1 MESVSG
7 YSLMAADPAIVAEL
21 EAWYRSR
28 GVKEHAVAMLATAQ
42 ADKPLGRLMGNAEPI
57 LARLMAGET
66 AKQIATSY
74 GISKIALYAW
84 LLRHVPDQWKEIKA
98 GMAAA
103 RLDDSEETIA
113 GAEDQ
118 LQATKGRELARI
130 AQWQLER
137 LDKSYA
143 PKQDGNAGVTI
154 NVRVDPSAGGSVVI
168 EGESS
173 LIPDQS

>member
-1 MESVSG
+1 M
-7 YSLMAADPAIVAEL
+7 ADPAIVAEL

-28 GVKEHAVAMLATAQ
+28 GIPGNVVKTLALNQ
-42 ADKPLGRLMGNAEPI
+42 ADAPLARLMGNAEPI

-66 AKQIATSY
+66 AKQIAASY
-74 GISKIALYAW
+74 GVSKIALYAW

-103 RLDDSEETIA
+103 RLDESEDAIA
-113 GAEDQ
+113 AADDQ
-118 LQATKGRELARI
+118 LSTTKGRELARI

-154 NVRVDPSAGGSVVI
+154 NVRVDPTAGGVVI
-168 EGESS
+168 DGESS
-173 LIPDQS
+173 LIDQS